1 EALADVPLEHQVLVV
16 LLGRAVGDDQ
26 DPVERGHDLA
36 HRERDRAGV
45 DADQEVR
52 APVLDEVPGV
62 LHAHVDLQL
71 LVAEVQLD
79 GAAPDPA
86 LPVDLL
92 HGERGAFAHELA
104 ISAQRPG
111 KDALAADLDRLLE
124 LEVRAGGKARA
135 RQREAGSGER
145 GGLKETASSGS
156 ASRCHERPPTAR
168 GGAMIVPASPECQS
182 AVQACARLMP
192 VLLPVELDAG
202 LVYNRT
208 S

>member
-1 EALADVPLEHQVLVV
+1 FFQAED
-16 LLGRAVGDDQ
+16 GI
-26 DPVERGHDLA
+26 
-36 HRERDRAGV
+36 RDRTVTGV
-45 DADQEVR
+45 QTCAL
-52 APVLDEVPGV
+52 PIDEVAGV
-62 LHAHVDLQL
+62 LHAHVDLEL

-135 RQREAGSGER
+135 RQREAGSSE
-145 GGLKETASSGS
+145 
-156 ASRCHERPPTAR
+156 
-168 GGAMIVPASPECQS
+168 
-182 AVQACARLMP
+182 
-192 VLLPVELDAG
+192 
-202 LVYNRT
+202 
-208 S
+208 

>member
-1 EALADVPLEHQVLVV
+1 G
-16 LLGRAVGDDQ
+16 GRRIIKKKL
-26 DPVERGHDLA
+26 VERRHDLA
-36 HRERDRAGV
+36 HRQRHGTGV
-45 DADQEVR
+45 DPDEEVR
-52 APVLDEVPGV
+52 APVLDEVAGV
-62 LHAHVDLQL
+62 LHAHVDLEL

-135 RQREAGSGER
+135 RQREAGSSER
-145 GGLKETASSGS
+145 GGLKETASRGS
-156 ASRCHERPPTAR
+156 ASRCHGRPPTAR
-168 GGAMIVPASPECQS
+168 GAAMIVRASPACQS
-182 AVQACARLMP
+182 TAPAGASVKP
-192 VLLPVELDAG
+192 VTQPVE
-202 LVYNRT
+202 R
-208 S
+208 